1 MVDPVSSWLLGSNRL
16 LVGAALAKAVA
27 RELIRLE
34 EVHRA
39 FGPLTVLEGVNLRID
54 EGDRIGVIGHNGSG
68 KTTLLRTISNQ
79 DQDVGDITFAPALR
93 LAFLTQVRDIVDEA
107 TLGEELSRRGRQF
120 LELEEEI
127 SEIEGRMEEPSFYE
141 GDWQPTM
148 ERYQEL
154 QSLMARSGGGDVA
167 GHATEILKALN
178 LDQSSMEVPL
188 NSLSGGE
195 RAKVALARQLVGLD
209 QIDVFFL
216 DEPTNHLD
224 FNTLEWLERF
234 LNRFEGALMI
244 VSHDRYFLDR
254 VCNNIAEVQDAHI
267 RGYPGN
273 YTSYLK
279 QKEIFLQTLN
289 DRIEKTQK
297 EIKRLQGAMQSMKRS
312 NKFDKSVSQKHFM
325 ITRSQ
330 RELKWLKSLK
340 PRKRQSLNFN
350 LQSAEKSSLDV
361 LEFRDASLS
370 FDSLSRPIFKD
381 LVVSVR
387 RGQKIGV
394 IGPNGVGKTTLLRL
408 ITGDLELDSGNLE
421 ISPGVQIGYF
431 HQDHR
436 TLDFD
441 LTPVEEVRR
450 LKPRMDYGD
459 LRALLGQFQFT
470 NDMVS
475 TPLSKLSGGERARI
489 ALLRL
494 LLEENNMLL
503 LDEPTNHLDT
513 DAKEALE
520 MALTEFDGGI
530 ITVSHDRYFLD
541 KVCDTIWDLQGDGS
555 LVVWPGNYSEYK
567 SRTISS
573 THNS

>member
-1 MVDPVSSWLLGSNRL
+1 
-16 LVGAALAKAVA
+16 VA
-27 RELIRLE
+27 RELIRLD

-39 FGPLTVLEGVNLRID
+39 FGPLTILEGVNLRID

-79 DQDVGDITFAPALR
+79 DQDVGDITFAPGLR
-93 LAFLTQVRDIVDEA
+93 LAFLTQVRDIDDDA
-107 TLGEELSRRGRQF
+107 TLGEELNRRGRQF

-154 QSLMARSGGGDVA
+154 QSLMALSGGGDVA

-178 LDQSSMEVPL
+178 LDQSSMQVPL

-195 RAKVALARQLVGLD
+195 RAKVALARQLVGLN

-254 VCNNIAEVQDAHI
+254 VCNNIVEVQDAHI
-267 RGYPGN
+267 RGYTGN
-273 YTSYLK
+273 YTSFLK
-279 QKEIFLQTLN
+279 QKEIFLKTLN

-325 ITRSQ
+325 IMRSQ

-340 PRKRQSLNFN
+340 PKKRQSLNFT

-361 LEFRDASLS
+361 LEFRDANLS
-370 FDSLSRPIFKD
+370 FDSLTRPIIRD
-381 LVVSVR
+381 LGVSVR

-394 IGPNGVGKTTLLRL
+394 IGPNGAGKTTLLRI
-408 ITGDLELDSGNLE
+408 ITGDLNLDSGELE
-421 ISPGVQIGYF
+421 ISPGVEIGYF

-436 TLDFD
+436 TLDFE
-441 LTPVEEVRR
+441 LTPIEEVRR

-470 NDMVS
+470 KDMVS

-520 MALTEFDGGI
+520 MSLAEFDGGI

-555 LVVWPGNYSEYK
+555 IVVWPGNYSEYK
-567 SRTISS
+567 GRSVTSPRR
-573 THNS
+573 

>member
-1 MVDPVSSWLLGSNRL
+1 
-16 LVGAALAKAVA
+16 VA

-79 DQDVGDITFAPALR
+79 DQDVGDIKFAPALR
-93 LAFLTQVRDIVDEA
+93 LAFLTQVRDIDDEA
-107 TLGEELSRRGRQF
+107 TLGQELNRRGRQF

-127 SEIEGRMEEPSFYE
+127 SDIERRMEDPSFYD

-148 ERYQEL
+148 DRYQEL

-188 NSLSGGE
+188 HSLSGGE

-209 QIDVFFL
+209 EIDVFFL

-224 FNTLEWLERF
+224 FNTLEWLEKF

-254 VCNNIAEVQDAHI
+254 VCNNIVEIQDAHI
-267 RGYPGN
+267 KGYPGN

-330 RELKWLKSLK
+330 RELKWLKSIK
-340 PRKRQSLNFN
+340 PRKRQSLKFN

-361 LEFRDASLS
+361 LEFREANLS
-370 FDSLSRPIFKD
+370 FESLPRPILED
-381 LVVSVR
+381 VGVSVR

-394 IGPNGVGKTTLLRL
+394 IGPNGAGKTTLLRL
-408 ITGDLELDSGNLE
+408 ITGDLELVSGEIE

-441 LTPVEEVRR
+441 LTPIEEVRR
-450 LKPRMDYGD
+450 LKPRMDYGEM
-459 LRALLGQFQFT
+459 RALLGQFQFT
-470 NDMVS
+470 KEMVS

-520 MALTEFDGGI
+520 MALSEFDGGI

-555 LVVWPGNYSEYK
+555 IVVWPGNYSEYK
-567 SRTISS
+567 SRSISS
-573 THNS
+573 PKNR

>member
-1 MVDPVSSWLLGSNRL
+1 M
-16 LVGAALAKAVA
+16 A

-79 DQDVGDITFAPALR
+79 DQDVGDIKFAPALR
-93 LAFLTQVRDIVDEA
+93 LAFLTQVRDIDDEA
-107 TLGEELSRRGRQF
+107 TLGQELNRRGRQF

-127 SEIEGRMEEPSFYE
+127 SDIERRMEDPSFYD

-148 ERYQEL
+148 DRYQEL

-188 NSLSGGE
+188 HSLSGGE

-209 QIDVFFL
+209 EIDVFFL

-224 FNTLEWLERF
+224 FNTLEWLEKF

-254 VCNNIAEVQDAHI
+254 VCNNIVEIQDAHI
-267 RGYPGN
+267 KGYPGN

-330 RELKWLKSLK
+330 RELKWLKSIK
-340 PRKRQSLNFN
+340 PRKRQSQKFN

-361 LEFRDASLS
+361 LEFREANLS
-370 FDSLSRPIFKD
+370 FESLPRPILED
-381 LVVSVR
+381 VGVSVR

-394 IGPNGVGKTTLLRL
+394 IGPNGAGKTTLLRL
-408 ITGDLELDSGNLE
+408 ITGDLELVSGEIE

-441 LTPVEEVRR
+441 LTPIEEVRR
-450 LKPRMDYGD
+450 LKPRMDYGEM
-459 LRALLGQFQFT
+459 RALLGQFQFT
-470 NDMVS
+470 KEMVS

-520 MALTEFDGGI
+520 MALSEFDGGI

-555 LVVWPGNYSEYK
+555 IVVWPGNYSEYK
-567 SRTISS
+567 SRSISS
-573 THNS
+573 PKNR

>member
-1 MVDPVSSWLLGSNRL
+1 M
-16 LVGAALAKAVA
+16 A

-79 DQDVGDITFAPALR
+79 DQDVGDIKFAPALR
-93 LAFLTQVRDIVDEA
+93 LAFLTQVRDIDDEA
-107 TLGEELSRRGRQF
+107 TLGQELNRRGRQF

-127 SEIEGRMEEPSFYE
+127 SDIERRMEDPSFYD

-148 ERYQEL
+148 DRYQEL

-188 NSLSGGE
+188 HSLSGGE

-209 QIDVFFL
+209 EIDVFFL

-224 FNTLEWLERF
+224 FNTLEWLEKF

-254 VCNNIAEVQDAHI
+254 VCNNIVEIQDAHI
-267 RGYPGN
+267 KGYPGN

-330 RELKWLKSLK
+330 RELKWLKSIK
-340 PRKRQSLNFN
+340 PRKRQSLKFN

-361 LEFRDASLS
+361 LEFREANLS
-370 FDSLSRPIFKD
+370 FESLPRPILED
-381 LVVSVR
+381 VGVSVR

-408 ITGDLELDSGNLE
+408 ITGDLELVSGEIE

-441 LTPVEEVRR
+441 LTPIEEVRR
-450 LKPRMDYGD
+450 LKPRMDYGEM
-459 LRALLGQFQFT
+459 RALLGQFQFT
-470 NDMVS
+470 KEMVS

-520 MALTEFDGGI
+520 MALSEFDGGI

-555 LVVWPGNYSEYK
+555 IVVWPGNYSEYK
-567 SRTISS
+567 SRSISS
-573 THNS
+573 PKNR

>member
-1 MVDPVSSWLLGSNRL
+1 M
-16 LVGAALAKAVA
+16 A

-39 FGPLTVLEGVNLRID
+39 FGPLTVLEGVNLRVD

-79 DQDVGDITFAPALR
+79 DQDVGDIKFAPALR
-93 LAFLTQVRDIVDEA
+93 LAFLTQVRDIDDEA
-107 TLGEELSRRGRQF
+107 TLGQELNRKGRQF

-127 SEIEGRMEEPSFYE
+127 SEIELRMEEPSFYD

-178 LDQSSMEVPL
+178 LDQNSMEVPL

-234 LNRFEGALMI
+234 LNGFEGALMI

-254 VCNNIAEVQDAHI
+254 VCNNIVEIQDAHI
-267 RGYPGN
+267 KGYPGN
-273 YTSYLK
+273 YTSFLK

-330 RELKWLKSLK
+330 RELKWLKSIK
-340 PRKRQSLNFN
+340 PRKRQSLKFN

-361 LEFRDASLS
+361 LEFRDANLS
-370 FDSLSRPIFKD
+370 FESLTRPILGD
-381 LVVSVR
+381 IGVSVR

-394 IGPNGVGKTTLLRL
+394 IGPNGAGKTTLLRL
-408 ITGDLELDSGNLE
+408 ITGDLELDSGEIE

-441 LTPVEEVRR
+441 LTPIEEVRR

-470 NDMVS
+470 KDMVS

-520 MALTEFDGGI
+520 TALGEFDGGI

-555 LVVWPGNYSEYK
+555 IVVWPGNYSEYK
-567 SRTISS
+567 SRSIST
-573 THNS
+573 THNR